1 LREIQLDDDS
11 LKAFHVIYGMINH
24 EVKKI
29 QLSDLKA
36 NMSGD
41 SNDLTL
47 QTTLMKLQMSKLIKL
62 NIDPE
67 VKFSTLKL
75 TLKGVEFAL
84 ESGLCDFYTAG
95 RLCESFDSEEG
106 FQKALFF
113 YRESGRTAT
122 GSGEGIASVNA
133 ESTLREKCR
142 ARGIQI

>member
-1 LREIQLDDDS
+1 M
-11 LKAFHVIYGMINH
+11 IYGMINH

-29 QLSDLKA
+29 HLSDLKA
-36 NMSGD
+36 NMSGESD
-41 SNDLTL
+41 DVTL
-47 QTTLMKLQMSKLIKL
+47 QTTLMSLQMSKLIKM
-62 NIDPE
+62 NIDQE
-67 VKFSTLKL
+67 GKFSTLKL

-95 RLCESFDSEEG
+95 SLCESFDSEEG

-133 ESTLREKCR
+133 ESRLREKCR
-142 ARGIQI
+142 VRGIQI